1 MFPVC
6 VWVLCAQAC
15 LCTVYMS
22 GALGD
27 QKRVSDLLEL
37 EFQMVV
43 RYYVGAG
50 DGTGPVEEQPNFPVP
65 SQSTF

>member
-1 MFPVC
+1 MV
-6 VWVLCAQAC
+6 
-15 LCTVYMS
+15 S
-22 GALGD
+22 
-27 QKRVSDLLEL
+27 KRLEGGRHS
-37 EFQMVV
+37 ETGVQMVV